1 MAKKPTEKTRSPSS
15 NAGRATSAAAKLEQA
30 KLAAIKEL
38 AYGASHE
45 INNPL
50 ANIVTRAQTLLR
62 HEVDP
67 EKRRMLAAIHAQ
79 ALRAHEMI
87 ADLMLFARPPQLARE
102 RVLVAAW
109 LQRVVDEARS
119 EAHDREIAASVT
131 LDLPTDPGEIVV
143 EADPVQL
150 TVALRAV
157 LRNSLDALNDAGQIA
172 VSVAVA
178 DQLITLAVCDS
189 GSGIPS
195 ELLPHVFEPF
205 YSGREAGR
213 GLGFGLAKAWRIIT
227 DHGGTIAIADPT
239 AGRTT
244 VEIKLPTQRSAAR
257 RG

>member
-1 MAKKPTEKTRSPSS
+1 MAKKPTNTTRSPSS
-15 NAGRATSAAAKLEQA
+15 NAGRATGAAAKLEQA
-30 KLAAIKEL
+30 KLAAMKEL

-62 HEVDP
+62 NEADP

-87 ADLMLFARPPQLARE
+87 ADLMLFARPPQLACEWFEVVPWLE
-102 RVLVAAW
+102 RVL
-109 LQRVVDEARS
+109 DETRS
-119 EAHDREIAASVT
+119 EAHDREIAATIT
-131 LDLPTDPGEIVV
+131 LDLPSDAREVAL

-150 TVALRAV
+150 AVALRGV
-157 LRNSLDALNDAGQIA
+157 LRNSLDALNDAGQILVGVKFA
-172 VSVAVA
+172 EQQIVF
-178 DQLITLAVCDS
+178 TVCDS
-189 GSGIPS
+189 GQGIPP
-195 ELLPHVFEPF
+195 EVLPHVFEPF

-244 VEIKLPTQRSAAR
+244 VEIALPAAALR
-257 RG
+257 